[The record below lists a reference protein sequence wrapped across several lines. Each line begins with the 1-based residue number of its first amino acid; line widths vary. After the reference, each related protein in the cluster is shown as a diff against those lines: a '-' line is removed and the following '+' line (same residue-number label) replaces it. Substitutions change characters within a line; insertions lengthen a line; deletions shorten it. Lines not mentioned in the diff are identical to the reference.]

1 LSQSKTPVCG
11 PVTGRSIEDRERRRA
26 LWLAAPALIWTAVFF
41 AVPFCVMLAMSL
53 WRRTD
58 NGIERVWSLSNYT
71 DFLSRPHYIDAALNS
86 LEITALVTFFS
97 VLLAYPLAWI
107 LAEELPVRYRRLA
120 LALAVIPFWT
130 SYVVRSYAWSLVLA
144 KKGVLNGFL
153 TDIGLPALDLANSR
167 AATVIGFT
175 HFFTMLLT
183 LTIYAAI
190 VQLPPNLRRAAADL
204 GAGPFATFRFIVLPL
219 TLPGVAVGAF
229 LTFALCIGDYVT
241 PQILGGGNDL
251 ALPQLVMLQITRRAD
266 LPMAAT
272 LSMVLMVAVTLAYLL
287 LAKFMKAPTR

>member
-1 LSQSKTPVCG
+1 MI
-11 PVTGRSIEDRERRRA
+11 RAASIETRDRRRA
-26 LWLAAPALIWTAVFF
+26 LALAAPALAWTAAFF
-41 AVPFCVMLAMSL
+41 ALPFAVMATASL

-58 NGIERVWSLSNYT
+58 TGFDR
-71 DFLSRPHYIDAALNS
+71 RPS
-86 LEITALVTFFS
+86 LENYADFWSQSAYVEAAVNSVEITLAVTCLS

-107 LAEELPVRYRRLA
+107 IAVELPERYRRIA

-144 KKGVLNGFL
+144 KKGVLNGWL
-153 TDIGLPALDLANSR
+153 AAWGLGALDLANSR

-175 HFFTMLLT
+175 HFFTMLLV
-183 LTIYAAI
+183 LTIYASL
-190 VQLPPNLRRAAADL
+190 VQLPRNLRLAAADL
-204 GAGPFATFRFIVLPL
+204 GASRFQTFRFVVLPL

-251 ALPQLVMLQITRRAD
+251 ALPQLVMLQISRRAD
-266 LPMAAT
+266 LPMAAA
-272 LSMVLMVAVTLAYLL
+272 LSVILMVLVTLAYL
-287 LAKFMKAPTR
+287 AMARWMRPR